1 MGHRRGFELGLRDL
15 EYVVVTPEEAPLAI
29 FGPVASDSVASMLK
43 ARGIQLRT
51 GARAAEGDPGSLLL
65 TPTHERL
72 EVSACMALPV
82 MEGPR
87 LAGLPADAN
96 GFMPIDEHARVQ
108 GIDEVYA
115 AGDGTNF
122 PIKQGGLG
130 TQQADAAAEHI
141 AARFGAPVDPRP
153 FRPVLRGKL
162 LTGAES
168 LNLRSN
174 VAGGGG
180 EGVATADFLW
190 WPPQKVG
197 GRYLAPWLAGEE
209 GLLDPDPPRRPLDV
223 EVAFSSEWHKEPMT
237 MDPLRPPDVG

>member
-1 MGHRRGFELGLRDL
+1 M
-15 EYVVVTPEEAPLAI
+15 VVTPEEAPLAI
-29 FGPVASDSVASMLK
+29 FGPVASDAVSSLLK

-51 GARAAEGDPGSLLL
+51 GTWATEGDPGSLELS
-65 TPTHERL
+65 PTHEHL
-72 EVSACMALPV
+72 EITGCVALPV

-87 LAGLPADAN
+87 LTGLPADEN

-108 GIDEVYA
+108 GVDHVYA

-141 AARFGAPVDPRP
+141 AASFGAAVDPRP

-162 LTGAES
+162 LTGDES

-190 WPPQKVG
+190 WPPHKVG

-209 GLLDPDPPRRPLDV
+209 GLLDP
-223 EVAFSSEWHKEPMT
+223 E
-237 MDPLRPPDVG
+237 PPDARSTSRLPIQVNGTKSR